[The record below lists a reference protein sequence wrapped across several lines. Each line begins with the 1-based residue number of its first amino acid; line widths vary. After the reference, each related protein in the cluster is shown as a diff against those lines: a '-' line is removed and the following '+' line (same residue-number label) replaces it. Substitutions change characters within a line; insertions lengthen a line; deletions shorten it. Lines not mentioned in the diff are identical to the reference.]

1 VRRRNNINRIRAFL
15 RLNINGRYVTRS
27 RDAKLSWPNLEIEI
41 MEQFQVCLFTM
52 PSSISIEIVMGGIIK
67 DTVVDVLDLEI
78 PGSHVKALT
87 SAAVIVK
94 EMPFSK
100 RRHDYVKFGNLAL
113 GVPKY
118 TAAMNEE
125 QKEIERK
132 RAEKEEQLAN
142 A

>member
-1 VRRRNNINRIRAFL
+1 
-15 RLNINGRYVTRS
+15 
-27 RDAKLSWPNLEIEI
+27 
-41 MEQFQVCLFTM
+41 M
-52 PSSISIEIVMGGIIK
+52 PSSISIDIVVGGIIK
-67 DTVVDVLDLEI
+67 DTVVDTLDLEI

-87 SAAVIVK
+87 SAAVIIK

-100 RRHDYVKFGNLAL
+100 RKHDFIRFGNLVL

-132 RAEKEEQLAN
+132 RAEKEEQYAN
-142 A
+142 ANDIKGVIYVKSEWKGDGPEMPPMKSENVFRQAQP